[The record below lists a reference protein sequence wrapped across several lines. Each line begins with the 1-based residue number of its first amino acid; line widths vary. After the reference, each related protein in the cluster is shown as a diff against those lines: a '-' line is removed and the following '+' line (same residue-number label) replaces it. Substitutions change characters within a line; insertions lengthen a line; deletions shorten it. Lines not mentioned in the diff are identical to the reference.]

1 MESREDGAPP
11 PGLARALLPDRVP
24 GDRAGIEVERPPFGG
39 VGQGGRLGQSGR
51 PEKVSAVSSSFGK
64 VLTIATF
71 GESHGPAVGV
81 ILDGCPPGIPLDAE
95 TIQRDLDR
103 RRPGQSAVTTQR
115 KEPDKVEVL
124 SGVFEGVTTGA
135 TIALVVR
142 SVDAR
147 PQDYANLKDL
157 FRPGHADYT
166 YWKKYGVRDYRGSGR
181 SSGRETVG
189 RVAAGAVARRVLE
202 REGARV
208 QAYTVQVGDLVAK
221 ERDLEFAEQ
230 NAVRAPDRKAAPA
243 MERAILEAREAGDSL
258 GGVVEILASSVP
270 AGLGDPV
277 MDKLD
282 ASLAWGLMSI
292 GAVKGFEVGEGFAA
306 ARMRGSEMNDRM
318 ERGGFASNHAGGI
331 LGGISTGEP
340 IVTRI
345 AVKPPSSIAI
355 PQKTVDTAGEERE
368 FAISGRHDPCLCP
381 RVVPVAEAMT
391 CLVLADALLRQR
403 SIEHWRPK
411 TNV

>member
-1 MESREDGAPP
+1 
-11 PGLARALLPDRVP
+11 
-24 GDRAGIEVERPPFGG
+24 
-39 VGQGGRLGQSGR
+39 
-51 PEKVSAVSSSFGK
+51 VSSTFGK
-64 VLTIATF
+64 FLTITTF

-81 ILDGCPPGIPLDAE
+81 ILDGCPPGISIDAA
-95 TIQRDLDR
+95 TIQRDMDR

-115 KEPDKVEVL
+115 KEADQVEVL

-135 TIALVVR
+135 SIALVVR
-142 SVDAR
+142 SMDAR
-147 PQDYANLKDL
+147 PQDYAALRDI

-202 REGARV
+202 REGTTV
-208 QAYTVQVGDLVAK
+208 QGYTVQVGDLVAR
-221 ERDLEFAEQ
+221 ERDLAFAEE
-230 NAVRAPDRKAAPA
+230 NPVRCPDRTVAPA
-243 MERAILEAREAGDSL
+243 MERAILEARDAGDSL
-258 GGVVEILASSVP
+258 GGVVEILATGVP
-270 AGLGDPV
+270 IGLGDPV
-277 MDKLD
+277 MDKLE
-282 ASLAWGLMSI
+282 ASLAWGLLSI

-318 ERGGFASNHAGGI
+318 TPDGFASNHAGGI

-340 IVTRI
+340 IIARI
-345 AVKPPSSIAI
+345 VVKPPSSIAI
-355 PQKTVDTAGEERE
+355 PQKTVDVEGHERD
-368 FAISGRHDPCLCP
+368 FAITGRHDPCLCP

-403 SIEHWRPK
+403 AIEPWRPAK
-411 TNV
+411 

>member
-1 MESREDGAPP
+1 
-11 PGLARALLPDRVP
+11 
-24 GDRAGIEVERPPFGG
+24 
-39 VGQGGRLGQSGR
+39 
-51 PEKVSAVSSSFGK
+51 VSSTFGK
-64 VLTIATF
+64 LLTISTF

-81 ILDGCPPGIPLDAE
+81 ILDGCPPGIPVTADVV
-95 TIQRDLDR
+95 QRDLDR

-115 KEPDKVEVL
+115 KEPDKVEIL

-147 PQDYANLKDL
+147 PADYSNLKDL

-166 YWKKYGVRDYRGSGR
+166 YWVKYGVRDYRGSGR

-189 RVAAGAVARRVLE
+189 RVAAGAIARLILGGI
-202 REGARV
+202 GASVR
-208 QAYTVQVGDLVAK
+208 AYTVQVGDLVA
-221 ERDLEFAEQ
+221 EGRDLDFAEE
-230 NAVRAPDRKAAPA
+230 NAVRCPDREKAPL
-243 MERAILEAREAGDSL
+243 MERAILAAREAGDSL
-258 GGVVEILASSVP
+258 GGVVEILASGVP
-270 AGLGDPV
+270 VGLGDPV

-292 GAVKGFEVGEGFAA
+292 GAVKGFEVGEGFAS
-306 ARMRGSEMNDRM
+306 ARLRGSQMNDRITANGLGTN
-318 ERGGFASNHAGGI
+318 RAGGI
-331 LGGISTGEP
+331 LGGISTGDP

-355 PQKTVDTAGEERE
+355 PQKTVDKQGRERD
-368 FAISGRHDPCLCP
+368 FAIKGRHDPCLCP

-403 SIEHWRPK
+403 AIEPWRPK
-411 TNV
+411 TDS